1 MHTELY
7 FSSGQ
12 GYVWLAHK
20 SPSIAAW
27 PLSLRSNLLWNE
39 FAKNLQDLGLDP
51 QVIIGYKRTGQ
62 APSTELVKHSAIIL
76 VSYVFSKNLFGFI
89 GSLLFGTTSE
99 HAFSLQKRAEAL
111 YAEGVNTEFLNS
123 DDLRKIEPQL
133 NVGEDGSAVLAH
145 DDSQIDAHL
154 AVAYF
159 ATVGTVSLLLCF
171 LT

>member
-12 GYVWLAHK
+12 GYIWLGHK
-20 SPSIAAW
+20 SPSIATW
-27 PLSLRSNLLWNE
+27 PLSLRSNLLWSE
-39 FAKNLQDLGLDP
+39 FAKNLQDLELDP

-62 APSTELVKHSAIIL
+62 VPSTELIKHSAIIL
-76 VSYVFSKNLFGFI
+76 VSYVFSKHLFGCI

-99 HAFSLQKRAEAL
+99 HAFSLRKRAETL
-111 YAEGVNTEFLNS
+111 YAEGVNTEFLDSNA
-123 DDLRKIEPQL
+123 LRKIEPQL
-133 NVGEDGSAVLAH
+133 NVGADGSAVLTH

-171 LT
+171 